1 MSDDAPDAGAAM
13 DYTALTSRNRALLER
28 MFEPGQYGRAC
39 VQAVADG
46 ASVRLIGNTLWS
58 GTFRNRF
65 EWGAA
70 VFFALPRELDGELT
84 LTPHRIMVDGDH
96 ACVLA
101 SGRALLKNGRRYD
114 NDYCLCYRLAG
125 GCIVALDEYLD
136 TETVTASF
144 GTLAERDTAPWR
156 PGAMERQPSVR
167 PASYLSSPLRNPLPA
182 ARERLHAVLG
192 ALDGAAADYPRRWL
206 ELLTDDV
213 DYRVMGRTRLSG
225 RYAGRRDV
233 AARLYGPL
241 LAALDGQPGLVVD
254 HVGADGDQVWGRAR
268 GHARTHR
275 GERYDDDYCFC
286 LRFDG
291 GKVSEVIVYLD
302 SESVTRAFGPA
313 EGPGGAR

>member
-1 MSDDAPDAGAAM
+1 MSPAAPGAGAA
-13 DYTALTSRNRALLER
+13 DEYNALSARNRGLLER

-39 VQAVADG
+39 VEAVADG
-46 ASVRLIGNTLWS
+46 ARVRFIGTTLWS
-58 GTFRNRF
+58 GSFRNRF

-84 LTPHRIMVDGDH
+84 LVPRQIMVDGDH
-96 ACVLA
+96 ACVRA
-101 SGRALLKNGRRYD
+101 SGRARLKNGRRYD

-144 GTLAERDTAPWR
+144 GTLAERDTAPRR
-156 PGAMERQPSVR
+156 PGAMERQAAVR

-182 ARERLHAVLG
+182 AHEHRHAVLG
-192 ALDGAAADYPRRWL
+192 VFDGAAADYPRRWL
-206 ELLTDDV
+206 DLLADDV
-213 DYRVMGRTRLSG
+213 DYRVMGRTRFSG
-225 RYAGRRDV
+225 RYAGRAEV

-254 HVGADGDQVWGRAR
+254 HVGVDGDQVWVRAR
-268 GHARTHR
+268 GHARTLR

-286 LRFDG
+286 LRFDR
-291 GKVSEVIVYLD
+291 GKVCEATVYLD
-302 SESVTRAFGPA
+302 TESVTRAFGPA
-313 EGPGGAR
+313 

>member
-1 MSDDAPDAGAAM
+1 MSGETPDAGTAEEYAALN
-13 DYTALTSRNRALLER
+13 ARNRALLER

-39 VQAVADG
+39 VEAVADG
-46 ASVRLIGNTLWS
+46 ASVRLIGSTLWS
-58 GTFRNRF
+58 GAFRNRF

-70 VFFALPRELDGELT
+70 VFFALPRELDGDLT

-156 PGAMERQPSVR
+156 PGAMERQPAVR
-167 PASYLSSPLRNPLPA
+167 PVSYLCSPLRNPLA
-182 ARERLHAVLG
+182 AAHAYRHAVLG
-192 ALDGAAADYPRRWL
+192 AFDGAAADYPWRWL
-206 ELLTDDV
+206 ELVADDV

-225 RYAGRRDV
+225 RYAGRQDV

-241 LAALDGQPGLVVD
+241 LAALDGKPGLVVD
-254 HVGADGDQVWGRAR
+254 HVGVDGDHVWVRAR
-268 GHARTHR
+268 GHARTCR
-275 GERYDDDYCFC
+275 GERYDDDYCIC
-286 LRFDG
+286 LRFGG
-291 GKVSEVIVYLD
+291 GKICEVTVYLD
-302 SESVTRAFGPA
+302 TESVTRALGPA
-313 EGPGGAR
+313 